1 MKELRKSQIFTLTL
15 LILFIGWFCWFTL
28 SEFFPEELF
37 SGYVILPVLYY
48 IAGLLLIEV
57 LYRVD
62 KTKPLKLAR
71 TYLVMHLLK
80 FVVFGALA
88 LFFILAL
95 GVKTK
100 VFIGVYAI
108 YYLVFIVF
116 ETWVYYSVEKQI
128 KKMN

>member
-1 MKELRKSQIFTLTL
+1 MRELRKKQFLVLTL
-15 LILFIGWFCWFTL
+15 LILFMGWAGWFTL
-28 SEFFPEELF
+28 NNFFSDQLF

-48 IAGLLLIEV
+48 AAGLLLIEV

-62 KTKPLKLAR
+62 KSKPLKLAR

-80 FVVFGALA
+80 FVIFGALA

-100 VFIGVYAI
+100 AFILVYAL

-116 ETWVYYSVEKQI
+116 ETLMYYSVEKQI

>member
-1 MKELRKSQIFTLTL
+1 MKELRQKLIFILTL
-15 LILFIGWFCWFTL
+15 LILCIGWFCWFTI
-28 SEFFPEELF
+28 SEFFPKELF

-71 TYLVMHLLK
+71 TYLVMHILK

-88 LFFILAL
+88 LYFILAL

-100 VFIGVYAI
+100 VFIVVYAL
-108 YYLVFIVF
+108 YYLVFIIF
-116 ETWVYYSVEKQI
+116 ETWTYYSVEKQI